1 MTAPTI
7 TRQPSPFQ
15 DFWLPDYCPVCNPAG
30 HLADSCVRL
39 CTQTEPEAVT
49 WRGGSRLVCE
59 YVCDRCDHRWRRTDL
74 WTPENLGFVPVRS
87 AS

>member
-1 MTAPTI
+1 MTMTAQ
-7 TRQPSPFQ
+7 TRQASPFHQ
-15 DFWLPDYCPVCNPAG
+15 FWLPDYCPECNPAG
-30 HLADSCVRL
+30 HYADACVRL

-59 YVCDRCDHRWRRTDL
+59 YRCHRCSHQWTRRDL

-87 AS
+87 AA